1 MLHHLRAAPFVF
13 CALSGVFGVHGERNE
28 LSMTTIHLIHGEPAA
43 AALRQALQAR
53 EASRHPGVA
62 PAPSP
67 ADRVIAL
74 ADDLTVG
81 PLRDIDEA
89 SDPGAAQ
96 RAAFWQR
103 VGGLP
108 ETLAHDDCVALT
120 ALEAADAH
128 VVIWHTHAA
137 ADQLALRR
145 ACYRLRNAP
154 QRLNEVRL
162 AAGDL
167 AGPPDTAAA
176 RLQARL
182 PDAAP
187 ISVLRITR
195 LALEWQE
202 AKFANGETRRWRDN
216 TFTSATWADLDALIL
231 ETLATACSPNAANA
245 GSAASTT
252 SASWLACDTLGAA
265 LVRGGTGFTV
275 GEPAVLWRLREL
287 AAAGELR
294 LRDDMCA
301 ARTLPVEAQSPAHGA
316 RAARLALPHTA
327 AHLPLSR

>member
-1 MLHHLRAAPFVF
+1 
-13 CALSGVFGVHGERNE
+13 
-28 LSMTTIHLIHGEPAA
+28 MTTIHLIHGEPAA
-43 AALRQALQAR
+43 AALRQALLAR
-53 EASRHPGVA
+53 EAACPTAAQSA
-62 PAPSP
+62 SQ
-67 ADRVIAL
+67 VIAL

-89 SDPGAAQ
+89 ANPGAAQ

-103 VGGLP
+103 VDGECNEAGVLH
-108 ETLAHDDCVALT
+108 TLAQQDCTALA
-120 ALEAADAH
+120 ALEAGNAN
-128 VVIWHTHAA
+128 VVIWHTPDA

-162 AAGDL
+162 TAADL
-167 AGPPDTAAA
+167 AGSPDEAAA
-176 RLQARL
+176 RLQARV

-216 TFTSATWADLDALIL
+216 TFTSGTLADLDTQIL
-231 ETLATACSPNAANA
+231 DILGEAAPPA
-245 GSAASTT
+245 AAS
-252 SASWLACDTLGAA
+252 APWLACDTLGAA
-265 LVRGGTGFTV
+265 LVRGGAGFTV
-275 GEPAVLWRLREL
+275 GEPVVLWRLREL

-294 LRDDMCA
+294 LRDDLCA
-301 ARTLPVEAQSPAHGA
+301 SRNDSASGCTQNTRADRAERPIPVHA
-316 RAARLALPHTA
+316 A
-327 AHLPLSR
+327 AHLSLSR

>member
-1 MLHHLRAAPFVF
+1 
-13 CALSGVFGVHGERNE
+13 
-28 LSMTTIHLIHGEPAA
+28 MTTIHLIHGEPAA

-53 EASRHPGVA
+53 EAERRAETALAAA
-62 PAPSP
+62 PAE
-67 ADRVIAL
+67 RVIAL

-89 SDPGAAQ
+89 GNPGAVQ

-103 VGGLP
+103 LGGVS
-108 ETLAHDDCVALT
+108 ETLAQDDCAAL
-120 ALEAADAH
+120 AAVEAADAH
-128 VVIWHTHAA
+128 VVIWHTHDA

-145 ACYRLRNAP
+145 ICYRLRTAP

-167 AGPPDTAAA
+167 SGPPDAAA
-176 RLQARL
+176 SRLHARL

-202 AKFANGETRRWRDN
+202 AKFANGEMRRWRDN
-216 TFTSATWADLDALIL
+216 TFTSGTWADLDALIL
-231 ETLATACSPNAANA
+231 EILDAAPPVNPPAAA
-245 GSAASTT
+245 GAP
-252 SASWLACDTLGAA
+252 WLACDTLGAA
-265 LVRGGTGFTV
+265 LVRGGAGFTV
-275 GEPAVLWRLREL
+275 GEPVVLWRLREL
-287 AAAGELR
+287 ASAGELR

-301 ARTLPVEAQSPAHGA
+301 ARASTAGTGEGAAAH
-316 RAARLALPHTA
+316 RSHTALPHTA
-327 AHLPLSR
+327 AHLSLPR

>member
-1 MLHHLRAAPFVF
+1 
-13 CALSGVFGVHGERNE
+13 
-28 LSMTTIHLIHGEPAA
+28 MTTIHLIQGEPAA
-43 AALRQALQAR
+43 AALRQALAAR
-53 EASRHPGVA
+53 EASRRGAAA
-62 PAPSP
+62 PAAGP
-67 ADRVIAL
+67 AERVIAL

-89 SDPGAAQ
+89 GDPGATQ

-103 VGGLP
+103 LGGVP
-108 ETLAHDDCVALT
+108 ETLAQDDCAALAAVASS
-120 ALEAADAH
+120 DAH
-128 VVIWHTHAA
+128 VVVWHTHDA

-145 ACYRLRNAP
+145 VCYRLRNAP

-162 AAGDL
+162 AAEEL
-167 AGPPDTAAA
+167 AGPPDAAA
-176 RLQARL
+176 LRLQARL

-216 TFTSATWADLDALIL
+216 TFTSGTWADLDALIL
-231 ETLATACSPNAANA
+231 EILGAATPTSAPANAADAA
-245 GSAASTT
+245 GAP
-252 SASWLACDTLGAA
+252 WLACDTLGAA
-265 LVRGGTGFTV
+265 LVRAGAGFTV

-294 LRDDMCA
+294 LREDLCA
-301 ARTLPVEAQSPAHGA
+301 ARASATETITATTAHRSG
-316 RAARLALPHTA
+316 AARPALPHAA
-327 AHLPLSR
+327 AHLSLSR